1 MKKMTLFLLPAL
13 VTGMLSAAEMTG
25 EALFE
30 AKCSA
35 CHLKSRPDD
44 TSTMK
49 APPAMGITRHV
60 KEQHPQKEEAV
71 QFIVDYIQ
79 NPTAQKAACT
89 PQSIERFGLMPSMKG
104 VATTEEFTKI
114 AEYLYDNFGNRGQGR
129 GQGRGRRGQGIQ

>member
-1 MKKMTLFLLPAL
+1 MKKMTLLLLPAI
-13 VTGMLSAAEMTG
+13 VTGLLGAAEMTG
-25 EALFE
+25 ETLFE
-30 AKCSA
+30 TNCAA

-49 APPAMGITRHV
+49 APPAMGIMRHV

-104 VATTEEFTKI
+104 IATTEEFAKI

-129 GQGRGRRGQGIQ
+129 GQGRRGQGR

>member
-1 MKKMTLFLLPAL
+1 MKKATLIILPAL
-13 VTGMLSAAEMTG
+13 IISLLSASAMDG

-30 AKCSA
+30 AKCAA
-35 CHLKSRPDD
+35 CHLKIRPDD
-44 TSTMK
+44 TSKMK

-60 KEQHPQKEEAV
+60 KQQHPQKEDAV
-71 QFIVDYIQ
+71 KFIVDYVQ

-104 VATTEEFTKI
+104 VATQEEFTKI

-129 GQGRGRRGQGIQ
+129 GKGQGRRGQGRQ

>member
-1 MKKMTLFLLPAL
+1 MKKVTLFLLPAL

-30 AKCSA
+30 AKCAA
-35 CHLKSRPDD
+35 CHAKIRPDD
-44 TSTMK
+44 TSKLK
-49 APPAMGITRHV
+49 APVAMGITRHV
-60 KEQHPQKEEAV
+60 KRQYPQKEDAV
-71 QFIVDYIQ
+71 NFIVDYVQ
-79 NPTAQKAACT
+79 NPTAQKATCI

-129 GQGRGRRGQGIQ
+129 GQGRGRRGQGMQ

>member
-1 MKKMTLFLLPAL
+1 MKKVTLFLLPAV

-30 AKCSA
+30 TKCSA

-44 TSTMK
+44 TSKMK
-49 APPAMGITRHV
+49 APPVMGVMRHV
-60 KEQHPQKEEAV
+60 KEQYPQKEGAV
-71 QFIVDYIQ
+71 QFMVDYIQ
-79 NPTAQKAACT
+79 NPTAQKAVCI

-129 GQGRGRRGQGIQ
+129 GRGQGRRGQGMQ